1 MKNTTKTPKDTFF
14 VTKSTKTPMRK
25 TTKASQPS
33 IQPLRHGQIS
43 AMIRDVLNT
52 NPNASTTDVY
62 ASMLR
67 KMGISLRNTSLESY
81 LRRMSSYPNYSSV
94 EKIYTAMKRT
104 TPTPIAAPYTPVV
117 SGKAKSVTVHVKRNK
132 S

>member
-14 VTKSTKTPMRK
+14 TTKTTMRK
-25 TTKASQPS
+25 TTRTSQPS

-52 NPNASTTDVY
+52 NPNASTAEVY

-67 KMGISLRNTSLESY
+67 KMGVSLRNTSLESY

-94 EKIYTAMKRT
+94 EKIYMAMKRVK
-104 TPTPIAAPYTPVV
+104 TPVPAKTI
-117 SGKAKSVTVHVKRNK
+117 SGTVKQVTVHVKRSK
-132 S
+132 A

>member
-14 VTKSTKTPMRK
+14 TTKTTMRK
-25 TTKASQPS
+25 TTRTSQPS

-52 NPNASTTDVY
+52 NPNASTTEVY

-67 KMGISLRNTSLESY
+67 KMGVSLRNTSLESY

-94 EKIYTAMKRT
+94 EKIYTAMKRVK
-104 TPTPIAAPYTPVV
+104 TPVPAKTI
-117 SGKAKSVTVHVKRNK
+117 SGTVKQVTVHVKHNK

>member
-14 VTKSTKTPMRK
+14 TTKTTMRK
-25 TTKASQPS
+25 TTRTSQPS

-52 NPNASTTDVY
+52 NPNASTTEVY

-67 KMGISLRNTSLESY
+67 KMGVSLRNTSLESY

-94 EKIYTAMKRT
+94 EKIYMAMKRVK
-104 TPTPIAAPYTPVV
+104 TPVPAKTI
-117 SGKAKSVTVHVKRNK
+117 SGTVKQVTVHVKRSK
-132 S
+132 A

>member
-14 VTKSTKTPMRK
+14 TTKTTMRK
-25 TTKASQPS
+25 TTRTSQPS

-43 AMIRDVLNT
+43 SMIRDVLNT
-52 NPNASTTDVY
+52 NPNASTTEVY

-67 KMGISLRNTSLESY
+67 KMGVSLRNTSLESY

-94 EKIYTAMKRT
+94 EKIYTAMKRNIKA
-104 TPTPIAAPYTPVV
+104 PAAAPTSKV
-117 SGKAKSVTVHVKRNK
+117 SGTVKNITVHVKRSK
-132 S
+132 A

>member
-1 MKNTTKTPKDTFF
+1 MKNTTKTQKDTFF
-14 VTKSTKTPMRK
+14 TTKTTMRK
-25 TTKASQPS
+25 TTRTSQPT

-43 AMIRDVLNT
+43 AMIRDILNT
-52 NPNASTTDVY
+52 TPNASSTDVY

-67 KMGISLRNTSLESY
+67 KMGVSLRNTSLESY

-94 EKIYTAMKRT
+94 EKIYSAMKRGVKLS
-104 TPTPIAAPYTPVV
+104 TPTPPKTI
-117 SGKAKSVTVHVKRNK
+117 SGTVKKVTVHVKHNN

>member
-14 VTKSTKTPMRK
+14 TTKTTMRK
-25 TTKASQPS
+25 TTRTSQPS

-52 NPNASTTDVY
+52 NPNASTAEVY

-67 KMGISLRNTSLESY
+67 KMGVSLRNTSLESY

-94 EKIYTAMKRT
+94 EKIYTAMKRVK
-104 TPTPIAAPYTPVV
+104 TPVPAKTI
-117 SGKAKSVTVHVKRNK
+117 SGTVKQVTVHVKRSK
-132 S
+132 A

>member
-14 VTKSTKTPMRK
+14 TTKTTMRK
-25 TTKASQPS
+25 TTRTSQPS

-52 NPNASTTDVY
+52 NPNASTTEVY

-67 KMGISLRNTSLESY
+67 KMGVSLRNTSLESY

-94 EKIYTAMKRT
+94 EKIYTAMKRVK
-104 TPTPIAAPYTPVV
+104 TPVPAKTI
-117 SGKAKSVTVHVKRNK
+117 SGTVKQVTVHVKRNK

>member
-14 VTKSTKTPMRK
+14 TTKTTMRK
-25 TTKASQPS
+25 TTRTSQPS

-52 NPNASTTDVY
+52 NSNASTTEVY

-67 KMGISLRNTSLESY
+67 KMGVSLRNTSLESY

-94 EKIYTAMKRT
+94 EKIYTAMKRVK
-104 TPTPIAAPYTPVV
+104 TPVPAKTI
-117 SGKAKSVTVHVKRNK
+117 SGTVKQVTVHVKHSK